1 MSATTQSR
9 SVRLLVVACGLFAL
23 LAVHVSFRYALSATF
38 GFVTYR
44 GLAPLVPFLLLGV
57 YMSLLGGA
65 AAVSAVRRG
74 IAGIGT
80 SAGLLAFAAEPVSSS
95 FLWGDGCE
103 VSNAVGGSLVP
114 AVTVDG
120 LRILL
125 HSWNGAC
132 SVSLNTALLGL
143 GLLVL
148 GSGLWRDSLPELA
161 FARWMNAVE
170 TTTRSD

>member
-38 GFVTYR
+38 GFAEYR

-57 YMSLLGGA
+57 YTLLLGGA

-74 IAGIGT
+74 IAGIGMG
-80 SAGLLAFAAEPVSSS
+80 AGLLAFAVEPVSSS

-103 VSNAVGGSLVP
+103 VSNAAGGSP
-114 AVTVDG
+114 IPEVTVDG
-120 LRILL
+120 IGITLY
-125 HSWNGAC
+125 SWNGAC
-132 SVSLNTALLGL
+132 SASLNIALLGL
-143 GLLVL
+143 GLLAL
-148 GSGLWRDSLPELA
+148 GSGLWRGNLLKLA
-161 FARWMNAVE
+161 FARWMNAAE
-170 TTTRSD
+170 TTTRSE